1 MIKVKKLFSDAKIPT
16 RKGDINKSAYIDLAV
31 PVVEIVGQPDT
42 SYSHITSGKTQKH
55 VAYAKGDVV
64 ILHTGLAM
72 ELPEGTYGELL
83 PRSSTFRKTGLLMTN
98 SVGIIDHDYCGDN
111 DEWMAMMYATRD
123 GYITLGEDYLQFR
136 VMSNME
142 SHDIEEVST
151 LGQASRGGYGSTD
164 KEVSNV

>member
-16 RKGDINKSAYIDLAV
+16 RKGDVNKSAFIDLAV
-31 PVVEIVGQPDT
+31 PVVEVVGQDNT
-42 SYSHITSGKTQKH
+42 SYHHITSSKTQKQ

-72 ELPEGTYGELL
+72 ELPEGTYGVLL

-98 SVGIIDHDYCGDN
+98 SVGIIDHDYCGEH

-123 GYITLGEDYLQFR
+123 GYIELGADYLQFK
-136 VMSNME
+136 VTSNMPNI
-142 SHDIEEVST
+142 DIVEVKQLT
-151 LGQASRGGYGSTD
+151 NESRGGYGSTD
-164 KEVSNV
+164 NGDK

>member
-1 MIKVKKLFSDAKIPT
+1 
-16 RKGDINKSAYIDLAV
+16 
-31 PVVEIVGQPDT
+31 
-42 SYSHITSGKTQKH
+42 
-55 VAYAKGDVV
+55 
-64 ILHTGLAM
+64 
-72 ELPEGTYGELL
+72 
-83 PRSSTFRKTGLLMTN
+83 
-98 SVGIIDHDYCGDN
+98 
-111 DEWMAMMYATRD
+111 MAMMYATRD